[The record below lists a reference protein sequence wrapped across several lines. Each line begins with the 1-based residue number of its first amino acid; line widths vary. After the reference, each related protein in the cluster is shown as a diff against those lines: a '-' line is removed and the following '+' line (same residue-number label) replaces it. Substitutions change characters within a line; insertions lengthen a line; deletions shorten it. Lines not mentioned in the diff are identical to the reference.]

1 MIVNSLQA
9 LGRNATY
16 QDLALRC
23 QEFLHYYP
31 QGPSDLSQL
40 AEDVLYNALVDYM
53 VQVGV
58 PRSKAEHF
66 CSDGDNLMEL
76 ALRISS
82 TLGPAIAA

>member
-9 LGRNATY
+9 LSRSATY

-23 QEFLHYYP
+23 QEFLHYHP
-31 QGPSDLSQL
+31 QGPSELSQL
-40 AEDVLYNALVDYM
+40 AEDMLYNALVDYM
-53 VQVGV
+53 VQAGV
-58 PRSKAEHF
+58 PRPKAEQF